1 MKIIKKINIKKT
13 FKSLKTG
20 VLSTNIFFFLIG
32 LYFSSIAFAAI
43 LTVTAI
49 DHRIPAG
56 APGCFSS
63 QRTNKELNHDRTED
77 LRDVIWSH
85 DGTMVFTINKIMQH
99 ELDLSMNKVRDPFEL
114 ATVKTS
120 LGIHTCDDIDGFD
133 VNHEDFQAQG
143 MAAGADQYRAIHI
156 AQKGKIFYIMSNSSE
171 VHRYDLSI
179 PYDFRTAVYKH
190 EFDFD
195 DSSVGGFS
203 ISKDGTK
210 MYSLDAEDNTPTLK
224 TFSLSPA
231 FDITS
236 ATEIHSVDLFTIGVD
251 AVEGED
257 LSARDIEFNNDGSQ
271 MFISVF
277 NSSDTT
283 DNKIHQFSLG
293 KNYDV
298 STATDLGSH
307 TIVYSDISTG
317 AGVSW
322 GFSFS
327 SDGMKLFV
335 VQLATPG
342 SRVDQIHQFDL
353 ECPYGVV
360 SCSSDTSAS
369 VVSQVELA
377 KQNISLNI
385 DTIFKRFEWIK
396 RNRDNEDLTSHN
408 IDINY
413 PNPLLK
419 SLVSKFEPSLKNNL
433 ATLVSNTKKKGKKEK
448 KEKSKWSSWSI
459 VDIVVGNYEETLI
472 DKPKDILTKGL
483 TIGSDRKIGDD
494 KFFGLALRY
503 GNSESDIRRSTQD
516 VDLES
521 LTLNIYGVVP
531 TSNTQYINAVL
542 GLSALR
548 FDNKYLGALS
558 GERNGKQ
565 AFASINYRTK
575 SAYSKFNITPTGKLT
590 YGVTQLSE
598 FTDFIS
604 NTIDAPTTDV
614 RFKEDTFKSG
624 EFAGGLLFEME
635 KYESDQVSLQPMG
648 GIEIIY
654 DLTDDITYKYQNVG
668 ATAVNKET
676 IKGKYSRQNL
686 KTNIGFE
693 AIHTN
698 GFTVSTDYQRTIRL
712 NDKRAAP
719 TFTTERFIIK
729 FSQSKEENTQFA
741 VDFDPL
747 SNNSTNLSYAKDIGN
762 FNLKLNSNYKTI
774 NKIPDYGANV
784 ELSGT
789 F

>member
-1 MKIIKKINIKKT
+1 MLEQFKKFKRLILISTLKPKIFLISLALFFSSLAYAASLTVTFLDGRIPAHNNSNCFSSDGFNDNLIKDSTERPQDVVFSTDGLIVFTTNFDQRAKGQGNLSMNRLSIPFDMTSVKRDNGDLSCDVIDSFRVNESIGFLLLRHQLIGINIVDAGRKFFISADNGNIARFDLSNPNEFSSRT
-13 FKSLKTG
+13 FVN
-20 VLSTNIFFFLIG
+20 VLST
-32 LYFSSIAFAAI
+32 SA
-43 LTVTAI
+43 
-49 DHRIPAG
+49 
-56 APGCFSS
+56 
-63 QRTNKELNHDRTED
+63 
-77 LRDVIWSH
+77 
-85 DGTMVFTINKIMQH
+85 
-99 ELDLSMNKVRDPFEL
+99 
-114 ATVKTS
+114 
-120 LGIHTCDDIDGFD
+120 
-133 VNHEDFQAQG
+133 HEDNFA
-143 MAAGADQYRAIHI
+143 
-156 AQKGKIFYIMSNSSE
+156 
-171 VHRYDLSI
+171 L
-179 PYDFRTAVYKH
+179 
-190 EFDFD
+190 
-195 DSSVGGFS
+195 
-203 ISKDGTK
+203 SKDGTK
-210 MYSLDAEDNTPTLK
+210 LFTLNDTNNAPVVTTYSLPG
-224 TFSLSPA
+224 P
-231 FDITS
+231 FDISSKTQ
-236 ATEIHSVDLFTIGVD
+236 IHQVDLTTNGVVD
-251 AVEGED
+251 ETGND
-257 LSARDIEFNNDGSQ
+257 RGDDIEFSDSGNA
-271 MFISVF
+271 MFILIS
-277 NSSDTT
+277 NAEESSEDGPMP
-283 DNKIHQFSLG
+283 DNYIYQYSLE
-293 KNYDV
+293 KNFDV
-298 STATDLGSH
+298 STASLIGRYNVNGFGNVAAAREGTGKPRGFTFSADGMRIY
-307 TIVYSDISTG
+307 IVQEQDG
-317 AGVSW
+317 AGV
-322 GFSFS
+322 
-327 SDGMKLFV
+327 
-335 VQLATPG
+335 
-342 SRVDQIHQFDL
+342 DQINSFQL
-353 ECPYGVV
+353 ECPYGLVQCV
-360 SCSSDTSAS
+360 SDTRAS
-369 VVSQVELA
+369 IVSQVELA
-377 KQNISLNI
+377 KQNISLNV

-408 IDINY
+408 FNINY
-413 PNPLLK
+413 HNPLLK
-419 SLVSKFEPSLKNNL
+419 SLASKFEPSLKNNL
-433 ATLVSNTKKKGKKEK
+433 ATLVSNTQKKEK

-459 VDIVVGNYEETLI
+459 VDIVIGNYEETPI

-503 GNSESDIRRSTQD
+503 GNSESDIRRSVQD

-565 AFASINYRTK
+565 VFASINYRTK
-575 SAYSKFNITPTGKLT
+575 SAFSKFNITPTGKLT

-604 NTIDAPTTDV
+604 NTIDAATKDV
-614 RFKEDTFKSG
+614 RYAEDTFKSG
-624 EFAGGLLFEME
+624 EFAGGLLFEID
-635 KYESDQVSLQPMG
+635 KYESDQGSLQPMG

-729 FSQSKEENTQFA
+729 FSKSKEDDTQFA
-741 VDFDPL
+741 LDFDPL

-762 FNLKLNSNYKTI
+762 FNLKFNSNYSHI
-774 NKIPDYGANV
+774 NRISDYGANI